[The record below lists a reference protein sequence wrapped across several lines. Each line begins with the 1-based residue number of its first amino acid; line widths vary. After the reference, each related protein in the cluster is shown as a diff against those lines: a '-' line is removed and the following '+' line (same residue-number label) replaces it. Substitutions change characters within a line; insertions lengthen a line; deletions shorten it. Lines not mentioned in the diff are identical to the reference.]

1 MENLI
6 RNTVKEA
13 LDELELRYRNVDDE
27 TFFLTMCCKEADF
40 KIRLT
45 ADDEQEVLC
54 IIGYFPVK
62 VPESRLEAMYKV
74 INDIN
79 YKLLVGS
86 FAIDSDDGELIFQVV
101 NNADGGAINNE
112 VVKVCFKQTI
122 MALKKYYGN
131 IMKGM
136 YGGEQYTFTFG
147 DSEKRESA

>member
-13 LDELELRYRNVDDE
+13 LDELDLSYRNVDNK
-27 TFFLTMCCKEADF
+27 TFYLTMCCKEADF

-101 NNADGGAINNE
+101 NNTDGGAINNA
-112 VVKVCFKQTI
+112 VVKTCFKHTVGT
-122 MALKKYYGN
+122 LKKFYET

-147 DSEKRESA
+147 DAEKRESA